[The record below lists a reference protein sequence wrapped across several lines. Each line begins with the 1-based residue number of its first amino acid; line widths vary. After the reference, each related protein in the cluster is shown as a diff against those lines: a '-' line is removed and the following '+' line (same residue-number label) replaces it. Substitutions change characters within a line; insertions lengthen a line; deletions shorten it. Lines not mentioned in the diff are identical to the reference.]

1 MKNKIQVLSE
11 NLANQIAAGEVVDR
25 PASVVKELIE
35 NALDAAATEIEIDV
49 ERGGKNLIRITDN
62 GYGMNKDDAFLSL
75 ERHATSKV
83 KKAEDLFALNT
94 MGFRGEALPAI
105 ASVSRMNLV
114 TRTLDEENGWQIYA
128 EGGVVRQAEAVGSA
142 GGTTVEVRNLFY
154 NTPGRRKFLRKDET
168 EFGHIAD
175 VVNRLALSRWDVH
188 FSLRHNNRTVLEAY
202 RHNNLLERAAAVLG
216 RNIIKDLV
224 PAEAHSDTGEVLH
237 ALLSTPGV
245 SRSSTSQIYTYVN
258 NRFVRDRIVQHAILE
273 SYRSLLEKRRYPI
286 VLLFLHMPLAN
297 VDVNVHPTK
306 HEVRFHEQNKVH
318 DFIVSNLRRSL
329 QGHAP
334 FSSTSPT
341 SPSRIHSGAQ
351 RISFD
356 TRYPALNEHQ
366 KQVESSLM
374 AFNDKVR
381 TMPSVSV
388 GGSLKGEWGG
398 FNERSHQQNESFID
412 NWRVIGQFLNSYIVC
427 QHDDELVLIDQH
439 AAHERIGFERLLK
452 QYRNNGVESQNLLF
466 PLVIELSHREAAIF
480 SDYLK
485 DFERL
490 GFEIEAFG
498 GKAFS
503 VKSVPSL
510 VADVS
515 VERLVR
521 DLAEEF
527 SEIGKSGKI
536 NDEIERVL
544 SVVAC
549 HAMIRANHS
558 LSPMEMRQLLCD
570 LLEIDFGICCPH
582 GRPVMYRLAKSEV
595 EKFFHRS

>member
-1 MKNKIQVLSE
+1 MKTKIQILPE

-25 PASVVKELIE
+25 PASVVKELVE
-35 NALDAAATEIEIDV
+35 NSLDAAATEIRIDV
-49 ERGGKNLIRITDN
+49 ERGGKNLIRVTDN
-62 GYGMNKDDAFLSL
+62 GYGMSKDDAFLSL

-83 KKAEDLFALNT
+83 KKADDLFALNT

-114 TRTLDEENGWQIYA
+114 TRSLDEENGWQIYA
-128 EGGVVRQAEAVGSA
+128 EGGSVRHAEAAGSA
-142 GGTTVEVRNLFY
+142 AGTTVEVRNLFF
-154 NTPGRRKFLRKDET
+154 NTPGRRKFLRKDDT

-188 FSLRHNNRTVLEAY
+188 FSLSHNNRTVLEAY
-202 RHNNLLERAAAVLG
+202 RHNTLLERAVAVLG
-216 RNIIKDLV
+216 RNIIKDLI
-224 PAEAHSDTGEVLH
+224 PANAHSNTGEVLRS
-237 ALLSTPGV
+237 LISTPGI
-245 SRSSTSQIYTYVN
+245 SRSSSSQVYTYVN

-286 VLLFLHMPLAN
+286 VLLFLDMPPEN

-306 HEVRFHEQNKVH
+306 HEVRFREQNKVH

-329 QGHAP
+329 QSYVP
-334 FSSTSPT
+334 LSSATSDA
-341 SPSRIHSGAQ
+341 HSGQNSDEQ
-351 RISFD
+351 RLKLRSND
-356 TRYPALNEHQ
+356 LGQNEHHNR
-366 KQVESSLM
+366 VESSLA

-381 TMPSVSV
+381 SMSSVSF
-388 GGSLKGEWGG
+388 GESLKGEWRG
-398 FNERSHQQNESFID
+398 NEESLIQKEGSFID

-439 AAHERIGFERLLK
+439 AAHERIGFERLRR
-452 QYRNNGVESQNLLF
+452 QFHERGIESQSLLF

-480 SDYLK
+480 SDSLK
-485 DFERL
+485 EFERF
-490 GFEIEAFG
+490 GFEVEAFG

-510 VADVS
+510 VADADL
-515 VERLVR
+515 ERLIR

-549 HAMIRANHS
+549 HAMVRAHHP
-558 LSPMEMRQLLCD
+558 LSPMEMRQLLSD
-570 LLEIDFGICCPH
+570 LLEIDFGSCCPH
-582 GRPVMYRLAKSEV
+582 GRPVMYRLTRSDI